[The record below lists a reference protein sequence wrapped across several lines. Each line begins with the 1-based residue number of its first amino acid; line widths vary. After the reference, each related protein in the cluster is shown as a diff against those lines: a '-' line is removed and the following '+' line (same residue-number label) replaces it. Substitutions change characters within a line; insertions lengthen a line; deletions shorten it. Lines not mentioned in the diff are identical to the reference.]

1 MKTHMNLATEDLGSS
16 VEFYSTLLNVKPTKL
31 RPDYALFITEQPPL
45 ELALDAVGHAPRSS
59 LDHYGIYVETVDE
72 LEQAIQRLEK
82 AGLASSIER
91 EQTCCYASQSKVW
104 AVDPTGRRWEI
115 YTVHAETTA
124 RVATDTSCCASA
136 AQAQPACCDA

>member
-1 MKTHMNLATEDLGSS
+1 MKTHLNLATEDLGSS
-16 VEFYSTLLNVKPTKL
+16 VEFYSILLNVKPTKL

-45 ELALDAVGHAPRSS
+45 ELALDAVRHTPRSS
-59 LDHYGIYVETVDE
+59 LEHYGIYVETVDE
-72 LEQAIQRLEK
+72 LEQAIQRFEK

-91 EQTCCYASQSKVW
+91 ERTCCYASQSKVW

-115 YTVHAETTA
+115 YTVHAETTE
-124 RVATDTSCCASA
+124 RVATDTSCCAGA